1 MGGGKGSAPRSPDYV
16 GAAQEQ
22 GEQNRLAFLE
32 GLNATRINQTGPYGS
47 QQWIYS
53 GSTDGMPKWEDYAA
67 RIGQT
72 EGFNYGEPNSGGG
85 GNRYAL
91 GGRPIRLPSGT
102 LVGGQSQ
109 TVNAPSG
116 GWTEEALREQYN
128 QDLQKWQMTNTNDPG
143 SWTLQT
149 TLSPEM
155 QKIYDT
161 GYQRYISAM
170 NGLKTPLNTK
180 GLVARGDWNKLTQAL
195 AGDGGQYTDAYYNK
209 ATRLLGDKYDRENQ
223 ALRSQ
228 MLNSG
233 LMEGSEA
240 YNNQMQEWM
249 DAKNRNY
256 ADIADQAILTG
267 STMRNQDVG
276 TLVSALTAQD
286 NARAK
291 NLEELTYLRNLPLA
305 EAQTILSGLQVPQ
318 FSGGTGGG
326 AGAPNPA
333 DYAGALQN
341 QFNADMNRYNADAAQ
356 SAQTAQTGLSLA
368 ALAAMMYNAAP
379 AMSDR
384 RLKSNVKPLGRT
396 TSKGFQLYSYDKYG
410 VSEIGVMADE
420 VQARMPEAVV
430 TTPSGY
436 LAVDYSMVGEF

>member
-32 GLNATRINQTGPYGS
+32 GLDATRINQTGPYGS

-72 EGFNYGEPNSGGG
+72 SAMPAEGGTSQGLG
-85 GNRYAL
+85 AL
-91 GGRPIRLPSGT
+91 GGRPISLAYAGT
-102 LVGGQSQ
+102 GEGQR
-109 TVNAPSG
+109 TPSG
-116 GWTEEALREQYN
+116 GWTEDALRDLYN
-128 QDLQKWQMTNTNDPG
+128 KDLQRWQAGNMHDPG

-180 GLVARGDWNKLTQAL
+180 GLVARGDWDKLTQAL

-267 STMRNQDVG
+267 STMRNQDIG
-276 TLVSALTAQD
+276 SLVSALTAQD

-341 QFNADMNRYNADAAQ
+341 QFNADMNRYNADAAE
-356 SAQTAQTGLSLA
+356 SAQTAQTGISLA
-368 ALAAMMYNAAP
+368 ALAYMMASSGG
-379 AMSDR
+379 SDR
-384 RLKSNVKPLGRT
+384 RLKSNIKPLGRT

-420 VQARMPEAVV
+420 VQARMPEAVI
-430 TTPSGY
+430 TMPSGY